1 MAKKSFIALLLV
13 SLIIFYPKAI
23 GQEYEQEFYYE
34 YDVPFVP
41 TRNEVVEQMLDIAN
55 VNKEDILYDLGCGAG
70 RIVITAAKKFGTH
83 GVGIDIDPVRISE
96 SKENAIKECVTDNVQ
111 FIEQDLFEA
120 DISEATVVTL
130 YLLQSV
136 NLKLRPKLFRELKPG
151 TRIVSH
157 DFDMGEWKYD
167 KTSEAINDYHD
178 HTVYFWI
185 LPANVSG
192 NWEWTMSASTDKIS
206 YTLHLDQKFQ
216 EVNGELTTGKSNIT
230 LENIKINGDRLQFT
244 IEGTIKGQKVTQMYD
259 GIVNGNLIEGKAVSN
274 TKSTINT
281 INWKAE
287 RDPTTIIPWDDKVSE
302 SD

>member
-34 YDVPFVP
+34 YDVPFAP

-55 VNKEDILYDLGCGAG
+55 VNKEDILYDLGCGDG

-192 NWEWTMSASTDKIS
+192 DWEVIVSDKDYNKTIR
-206 YTLHLDQKFQ
+206 LHIDQNFQ
-216 EVNGELTTGKSNIT
+216 ILQGNIT
-230 LENIKINGDRLQFT
+230 NDSTMIFTGIT
-244 IEGTIKGQKVTQMYD
+244 IEGDRIHFTVEDESGKEIVMMKYD
-259 GIVNGNLIEGKAVSN
+259 GTVKD
-274 TKSTINT
+274 NT
-281 INWKAE
+281 IVGKVALKSGILSTDSFWEAKRN
-287 RDPTTIIPWDDKVSE
+287 PSSVIPLDE
-302 SD
+302 SQ